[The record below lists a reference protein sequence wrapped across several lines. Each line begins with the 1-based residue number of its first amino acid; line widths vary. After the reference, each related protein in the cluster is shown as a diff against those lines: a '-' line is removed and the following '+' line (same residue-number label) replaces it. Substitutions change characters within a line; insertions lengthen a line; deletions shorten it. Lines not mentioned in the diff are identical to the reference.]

1 MRERNGVT
9 LTIGHED
16 ITHIPKAVSRL
27 MSLVWFGFSRSEL
40 QGKLDINHNLAAH
53 LRYGLVDASAFL
65 DTDSCRFTASEN
77 LAYSGNAVNV
87 SFFGRILFDRVG
99 MAFSVG
105 CLPGEKQ

>member
-1 MRERNGVT
+1 MREHNGVT

-16 ITHIPKAVSRL
+16 IKHIPDTVFRL

-40 QGKLDINHNLAAH
+40 QGKLGVNHNLAAH

-65 DTDSCRFTASEN
+65 DTDSCRFTTSEN
-77 LAYSGNAVNV
+77 LAYSGNAVNI
-87 SFFGRILFDRVG
+87 SLFGRSFLCRSS
-99 MAFSVG
+99 MAVDMG